1 MSCLSFYLSKI
12 SKYPV
17 LTDKEIRSLIV
28 EFHNGSKEAKEKI
41 INHNLRLV
49 VKIARNFEKSDEDKL
64 CDLIQEGTIGL
75 MRAIEKFDLE
85 KNVLFSTFSYRWIQ
99 SKISDSFSSSV
110 QASYVP
116 MHIKRA
122 ARKIESIEKEL
133 SLSLNKENIV
143 NQVFEAYNLEIDKPI
158 SFNEF
163 IRIRALNGNYLS
175 TNYTLSEDNGTTIQ
189 DTLESDD
196 DLENIATS
204 KELEKWIKLKV
215 SQLPENQK
223 EAVQGYFGIN
233 RLDELKLK
241 EIGAELGCSG
251 SRAQQL
257 VVMGVKKLKEIAK
270 NDEIE
275 AAII

>member
-28 EFHNGSKEAKEKI
+28 QFHNGSKEAKEKI

-143 NQVFEAYNLEIDKPI
+143 NDVFEAYNLEIDKPI

-189 DTLESDD
+189 DTLESND
-196 DLENIATS
+196 DLENITTS

-223 EAVQGYFGIN
+223 EAIQGYFGIN

-270 NDEIE
+270 NDDIEI
-275 AAII
+275 AII